1 MCSNRAKSQMFF
13 KLNAN
18 FIISKSLCIFY
29 ASVNYNLDKPWAGKF
44 LRLKWNSEKLQHG
57 LVFLGHGFFLTP
69 PKTNEAKIL

>member
-44 LRLKWNSEKLQHG
+44 LWLKWNSEKLQYG
-57 LVFLGHGFFLTP
+57 LIFLGHWFFLRP
-69 PKTNEAKIL
+69 PKTNKAKIL